1 MKAIQQII
9 TKQRHFFQ
17 NGETLHESFRRKNL
31 EKLKKMLQDNEQE
44 IYQALKEDLNKSEHE
59 SYTTELGF
67 LLVEIDVALKNLKKW
82 MEVEKVETPMTHM
95 GTNSYIYQDP
105 YGVALVI
112 APWNYP
118 LQLAIGPVVAAIA
131 AGNCVVM
138 KPSEFAQ
145 STSALLAEMFHSTFD
160 RSYITVVEGAKEVS
174 QNLLSQRFDYIFF
187 TGSIPVGKIVM
198 EAASKHLTPV
208 TLELG
213 GKSPAIVNKDADL
226 KLAAKR
232 IVWGKFTNA
241 GQTCV
246 APDYVYVHEKL
257 KKKLIM
263 EMKKQIKRF
272 YGKTPLENEDYVRI
286 INQAHFNRLE
296 SLLSEGKILHGGQ
309 TNEDKL
315 CIEPTIIDDL
325 SWEDPIMKTEIFGPL
340 LPILTFRDINEALSA
355 IKTEEKPLALYFFG
369 KSTAMQEE
377 VIRTVSFGGGSMN
390 DTLYHLAN
398 PHLPFGGVGSS
409 GMGSYHGIHG
419 FNTFTHKK
427 SILKQ
432 TTKFDIPLRYP
443 GGKIAQKLVKKVMK

>member
-1 MKAIQQII
+1 
-9 TKQRHFFQ
+9 
-17 NGETLHESFRRKNL
+17 
-31 EKLKKMLQDNEQE
+31 
-44 IYQALKEDLNKSEHE
+44 
-59 SYTTELGF
+59 
-67 LLVEIDVALKNLKKW
+67 
-82 MEVEKVETPMTHM
+82 
-95 GTNSYIYQDP
+95 
-105 YGVALVI
+105 
-112 APWNYP
+112 
-118 LQLAIGPVVAAIA
+118 
-131 AGNCVVM
+131 
-138 KPSEFAQ
+138 
-145 STSALLAEMFHSTFD
+145 
-160 RSYITVVEGAKEVS
+160 
-174 QNLLSQRFDYIFF
+174 
-187 TGSIPVGKIVM
+187 
-198 EAASKHLTPV
+198 
-208 TLELG
+208 
-213 GKSPAIVNKDADL
+213 
-226 KLAAKR
+226 
-232 IVWGKFTNA
+232 
-241 GQTCV
+241 
-246 APDYVYVHEKL
+246 
-257 KKKLIM
+257 M

-309 TNEDKL
+309 TNEVKL